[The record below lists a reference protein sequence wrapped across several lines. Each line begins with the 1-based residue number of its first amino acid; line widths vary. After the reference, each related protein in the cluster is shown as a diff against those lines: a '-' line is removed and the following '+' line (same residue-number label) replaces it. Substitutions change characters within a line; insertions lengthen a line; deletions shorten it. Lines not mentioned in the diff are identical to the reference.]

1 MFVSVLLIHCS
12 FVFFLVLHLIVR
24 SCAVGAVLVAL
35 ERVGSTS
42 VARNPCAPGCFAQTV
57 VLIASL
63 SMLVKRAPRRYGA
76 IRLLGRQAGPAPWP
90 C

>member
-1 MFVSVLLIHCS
+1 M
-12 FVFFLVLHLIVR
+12 FFLVLHLIVR

-42 VARNPCAPGCFAQTV
+42 VARNPGAPGCFATV

-63 SMLVKRAPRRYGA
+63 LMLAQRAPQRYGDYA
-76 IRLLGRQAGPAPWP
+76 VFQALQEIILNLQQIQ
-90 C
+90 